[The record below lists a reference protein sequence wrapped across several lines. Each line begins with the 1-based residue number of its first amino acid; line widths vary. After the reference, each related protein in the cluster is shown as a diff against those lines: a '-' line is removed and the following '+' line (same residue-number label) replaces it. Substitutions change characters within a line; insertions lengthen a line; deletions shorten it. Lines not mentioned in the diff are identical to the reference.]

1 MIDLFTA
8 SAPNGWKVSIALE
21 ELGLPYVVHPVDL
34 RTNEQKQPWFLK
46 INPNG
51 RIPAI
56 VDRGNGDFAV
66 FESGAILL
74 YLAERAGRL
83 LPKDPHDRSRAI
95 QWLMLQM
102 AGVGPMMG
110 EANHF
115 AHYAPEPIPYAIE
128 RYRNEARRV
137 FEVLEQRLSE
147 AEYLAG
153 SEYSIADIAHWSWV
167 HRHAFTGVSMDGL
180 PQLGRWLERIALR
193 PAVQRGR
200 AVPPR
205 V

>member
-1 MIDLFTA
+1 MC
-8 SAPNGWKVSIALE
+8 
-21 ELGLPYVVHPVDL
+21 
-34 RTNEQKQPWFLK
+34 
-46 INPNG
+46 
-51 RIPAI
+51 
-56 VDRGNGDFAV
+56 
-66 FESGAILL
+66 
-74 YLAERAGRL
+74 
-83 LPKDPHDRSRAI
+83 
-95 QWLMLQM
+95 
-102 AGVGPMMG
+102 

-128 RYRNEARRV
+128 RYRNEARRL